1 MEGAE
6 TLKSLWQQKAGPEP
20 VDLFESAVKH
30 RAGGYTAQRARKRER
45 RGRAS
50 GGVHDRKRGEKM
62 KAEGKGNR
70 VHCKLNGDRP

>member
-6 TLKSLWQQKAGPEP
+6 TLESLWQQKAGPEP

-50 GGVHDRKRGEKM
+50 MGRGVHNRAREREREKM
-62 KAEGKGNR
+62 KAK
-70 VHCKLNGDRP
+70 